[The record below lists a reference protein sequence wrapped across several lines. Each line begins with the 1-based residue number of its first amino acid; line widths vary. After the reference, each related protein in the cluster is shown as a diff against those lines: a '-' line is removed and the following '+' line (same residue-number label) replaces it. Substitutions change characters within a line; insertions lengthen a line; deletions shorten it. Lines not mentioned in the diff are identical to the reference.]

1 MYLRFADTID
11 LPCEPSPIL
20 MKVPCGPMPTKPAG
34 TPVSP
39 EVEVEQLR
47 AEVARLREV
56 IGPNEQSYIKL
67 KTDMWSARDAVIGA
81 EAEVGILRG
90 RVRSLEAELT
100 RAIKEQQWFKT
111 EIINRLKSYRVLH
124 RKVIG
129 RARRT
134 LVK

>member
-1 MYLRFADTID
+1 
-11 LPCEPSPIL
+11 
-20 MKVPCGPMPTKPAG
+20 MPTKPSG
-34 TPVSP
+34 TPVSA

-47 AEVARLREV
+47 AEVARLRDL

-67 KTDMWSARDAVIGA
+67 KTDVWSARDAVIGA

-100 RAIKEQQWFKT
+100 RALKEQQWFKA
-111 EIINRLKSYRVLH
+111 EVINRLKSYRIIH

-129 RARRT
+129 RVRRT

>member
-1 MYLRFADTID
+1 M
-11 LPCEPSPIL
+11 PVKPS
-20 MKVPCGPMPTKPAG
+20 G
-34 TPVSP
+34 TPVSA
-39 EVEVEQLR
+39 EVELEQLR
-47 AEVARLREV
+47 TEVVRLHEL

-67 KTDMWSARDAVIGA
+67 KTDVWSARDAVIGA
-81 EAEVGILRG
+81 EAEVGLLRG

-100 RAIKEQQWFKT
+100 RAIKEQQWFKA
-111 EIINRLKSYRVLH
+111 EIINRLKAYRLIH

>member
-1 MYLRFADTID
+1 M
-11 LPCEPSPIL
+11 PS
-20 MKVPCGPMPTKPAG
+20 KPSG
-34 TPVSP
+34 TVAPD
-39 EVEVEQLR
+39 VELDQLR
-47 AEVARLREV
+47 AEVARLHEI

-100 RAIKEQQWFKT
+100 RAVKEQQWFKQ
-111 EIINRLKSYRVLH
+111 EVINRLKGYRIIH

-129 RARRT
+129 RARRS

>member
-1 MYLRFADTID
+1 
-11 LPCEPSPIL
+11 
-20 MKVPCGPMPTKPAG
+20 MPTKPSG
-34 TPVSP
+34 TPAP
-39 EVEVEQLR
+39 TEVELETLR
-47 AEVARLREV
+47 AEVARLREL

-67 KTDMWSARDAVIGA
+67 KTDVWSARDAVIGA

-100 RAIKEQQWFKT
+100 RALKEQQWFKA
-111 EIINRLKSYRVLH
+111 EVINRLKSYRVLH

-129 RARRT
+129 RARRS

>member
-1 MYLRFADTID
+1 
-11 LPCEPSPIL
+11 
-20 MKVPCGPMPTKPAG
+20 MPTKPSG
-34 TPVSP
+34 TAASTDA
-39 EVEVEQLR
+39 ELATLR
-47 AEVARLREV
+47 AEVARLHEL

-100 RAIKEQQWFKT
+100 RALKEQQWFKA
-111 EIINRLKSYRVLH
+111 EVINRLKSYRVLH

-129 RARRT
+129 RARRS

>member
-1 MYLRFADTID
+1 
-11 LPCEPSPIL
+11 
-20 MKVPCGPMPTKPAG
+20 MPTKPSG
-34 TPVSP
+34 TPVSA

-47 AEVARLREV
+47 AEVARLRDL

-67 KTDMWSARDAVIGA
+67 KTDVWSARDAVIGA

-100 RAIKEQQWFKT
+100 RALKEQQWFKS
-111 EIINRLKSYRVLH
+111 EVINRLKSYRIIH

-129 RARRT
+129 RVRRT

>member
-1 MYLRFADTID
+1 
-11 LPCEPSPIL
+11 
-20 MKVPCGPMPTKPAG
+20 MPTKPTGA
-34 TPVSP
+34 PVSAEA
-39 EVEVEQLR
+39 EVDKLR
-47 AEVARLREV
+47 AEVARLREL

-100 RAIKEQQWFKT
+100 RAIKEQQWFKA
-111 EIINRLKSYRVLH
+111 EIINRLKAYRVLH

-129 RARRT
+129 RARRS

>member
-1 MYLRFADTID
+1 MQEI
-11 LPCEPSPIL
+11 
-20 MKVPCGPMPTKPAG
+20 
-34 TPVSP
+34 
-39 EVEVEQLR
+39 
-47 AEVARLREV
+47 

-67 KTDMWSARDAVIGA
+67 RTDMWSARDAVIGA

-100 RAIKEQQWFKT
+100 RAVKEQQWFKQ
-111 EIINRLKSYRVLH
+111 EVINRLKGYRIIH

-129 RARRT
+129 RARRS

>member
-1 MYLRFADTID
+1 
-11 LPCEPSPIL
+11 
-20 MKVPCGPMPTKPAG
+20 MPTKPSG
-34 TPVSP
+34 TAASTDA
-39 EVEVEQLR
+39 ELATLR
-47 AEVARLREV
+47 AEVARLQEL

-67 KTDMWSARDAVIGA
+67 RTDVWSARDAVIGA

-100 RAIKEQQWFKT
+100 RALKEQQWFKA
-111 EIINRLKSYRVLH
+111 EVINRLKSYRVLH

-129 RARRT
+129 RARRS

>member
-1 MYLRFADTID
+1 
-11 LPCEPSPIL
+11 
-20 MKVPCGPMPTKPAG
+20 MPTKPSG
-34 TPVSP
+34 TSASSDA
-39 EVEVEQLR
+39 ELETLR
-47 AEVARLREV
+47 AEVARLREL

-67 KTDMWSARDAVIGA
+67 KTDVWSARDAVIGA

-100 RAIKEQQWFKT
+100 RALKEQQWFKA
-111 EIINRLKSYRVLH
+111 EVINRLKSYRVLH

-129 RARRT
+129 RARRS

>member
-1 MYLRFADTID
+1 
-11 LPCEPSPIL
+11 
-20 MKVPCGPMPTKPAG
+20 MPTKPSGAQA
-34 TPVSP
+34 PADLD
-39 EVEVEQLR
+39 VEELR
-47 AEVARLREV
+47 AEVARLRDL

-67 KTDMWSARDAVIGA
+67 KTDMWTARDAVIGA

-111 EIINRLKSYRVLH
+111 EVINRLKAYRIIH

-129 RARRT
+129 RARRS

>member
-1 MYLRFADTID
+1 
-11 LPCEPSPIL
+11 
-20 MKVPCGPMPTKPAG
+20 MPTKPSG
-34 TPVSP
+34 TAASTDA
-39 EVEVEQLR
+39 ELATLR
-47 AEVARLREV
+47 AEVARLHEL

-100 RAIKEQQWFKT
+100 RALKEQQWFKA
-111 EIINRLKSYRVLH
+111 EVINRLKSYRVLH
-124 RKVIG
+124 RKVVG
-129 RARRT
+129 RARRS